1 MQFSRDWNR
10 EVTGIYFSQNIDLPL
25 KQKNKIIV
33 MNIYSVPPR
42 ELLNKKI
49 LEKLENIFLNVVGVR
64 KFTQFLDKNE
74 SIEEH
79 PRMNI

>member
-1 MQFSRDWNR
+1 MICNLQTTKTQIKTCFCWLVISQGMQFSRDWNR

-49 LEKLENIFLNVVGVR
+49 LEKLENI
-64 KFTQFLDKNE
+64 
-74 SIEEH
+74 
-79 PRMNI
+79 

>member
-49 LEKLENIFLNVVGVR
+49 LEKLENI
-64 KFTQFLDKNE
+64 
-74 SIEEH
+74 
-79 PRMNI
+79 